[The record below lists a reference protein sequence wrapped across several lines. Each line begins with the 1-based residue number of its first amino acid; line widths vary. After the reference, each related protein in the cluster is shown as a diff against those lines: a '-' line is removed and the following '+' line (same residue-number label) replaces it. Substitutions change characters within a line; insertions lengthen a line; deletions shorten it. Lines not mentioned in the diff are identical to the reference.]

1 LSHPS
6 TLTSY
11 SPTVAEVDLGA
22 LQENVRAIKGFTDK
36 SRLMAVIKTNAYGHG
51 IVPVGH
57 AAVQGGADCLGVTTV
72 EEGALLRE
80 DGIDVP
86 IHILSSIMSERA
98 RDAVTYDLTASVSS
112 LGLANALSRE
122 AVRQEK
128 THPVHLKID
137 TGLHR
142 FGIQPEKTI
151 EFCRSAY
158 DLPGLEW
165 EGIYTHFSSADEGE
179 WETTEEQF
187 ALFMKTIATLAEH
200 GYYFPIRHA
209 GASTIAI
216 ERKDMHLDMV
226 RTGIALFGYPPERR
240 QISMISLKPVME
252 LKSRI
257 IHVRELPP
265 DTPVGYGGTYVT
277 RGYEKIAVV
286 PIGHGDGYHR
296 ALSNNG
302 EMLVH
307 GKRAG
312 IIGEV
317 SLDQTLIDVTG
328 IPDVNE
334 GDEVILMGTQAGDS
348 ISAREVAGWMGS
360 IVDEVLAGLKER
372 VERKYKD
379 VYNYDKYLKIK

>member
-1 LSHPS
+1 
-6 TLTSY
+6 
-11 SPTVAEVDLGA
+11 
-22 LQENVRAIKGFTDK
+22 
-36 SRLMAVIKTNAYGHG
+36 
-51 IVPVGH
+51 
-57 AAVQGGADCLGVTTV
+57 
-72 EEGALLRE
+72 
-80 DGIDVP
+80 
-86 IHILSSIMSERA
+86 
-98 RDAVTYDLTASVSS
+98 
-112 LGLANALSRE
+112 
-122 AVRQEK
+122 
-128 THPVHLKID
+128 
-137 TGLHR
+137 
-142 FGIQPEKTI
+142 
-151 EFCRSAY
+151 
-158 DLPGLEW
+158 
-165 EGIYTHFSSADEGE
+165 
-179 WETTEEQF
+179 
-187 ALFMKTIATLAEH
+187 
-200 GYYFPIRHA
+200 RHA